1 MVFKFRQEANEEEL
15 NRQRQSLYEW
25 EKKLQ
30 DGQSRLLEGQKLLNQ
45 TEDVTNKKECA
56 LKKMEIDLLA
66 MKQQIETERSLLQ
79 QSEADRMSKISGLA
93 IREEVSV

>member
-1 MVFKFRQEANEEEL
+1 L
-15 NRQRQSLYEW
+15 LEW

-30 DGQSRLLEGQKLLNQ
+30 EGQTRLLEGQKLLNQ
-45 TEDVTNKKECA
+45 TEEATNLKECA

-66 MKQQIETERSLLQ
+66 MKRKIETEQSLLQ

-93 IREEVSV
+93 IREEVNM